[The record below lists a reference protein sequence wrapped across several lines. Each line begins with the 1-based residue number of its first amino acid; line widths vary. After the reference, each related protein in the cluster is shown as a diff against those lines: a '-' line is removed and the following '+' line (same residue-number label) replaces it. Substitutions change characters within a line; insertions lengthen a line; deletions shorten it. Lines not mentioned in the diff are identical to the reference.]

1 MGFATWAKQAQKLA
15 SQHSDK
21 ITSGID
27 TAASTAKKKAPTKG
41 SYIDRAADA
50 AKKAMG
56 PK

>member
-1 MGFATWAKQAQKLA
+1 MGFAGWAKQAQKLA

-21 ITSGID
+21 ITTGID

-41 SYIDRAADA
+41 SYIDKAAAA
-50 AKKAMG
+50 AKKAMP